1 MRTVG
6 DISFERERL
15 PLGVF
20 EPNRGQVDGLPANPR
35 KWTKAVVE
43 RLAQSIRETP
53 ELLELRPLIALR
65 HGDARVVLGGNLRLE
80 AARSLG
86 LKEATADVIVP
97 GAPAEKLREIVIKD
111 NGSFGEWDADL
122 LAKDW
127 GDVDLQGWGVPE
139 WEAPADERDEYERKR
154 REFDERMRAGEDL
167 EGDEE
172 YQAFCAKFELA
183 KTTDDCY
190 TPDMIY
196 DALCAWLESEY
207 GLDRAKFVRPF
218 YPGGDFERYAYPDG
232 CVVVDNPPFSIMA
245 RILKFYE
252 DRGIPYFLFGPHL
265 TLFSSSSSS
274 CKIIAGVIVTYANG
288 AKVNT
293 SFYSGLPQDRHLAA
307 KSSPSLYKA
316 IKEANDANL
325 KEIHKE
331 LPKYSY
337 PLSVVTAT
345 MLVPY
350 ARLGIPFEMPKD
362 ECVSIRKLDAQT
374 GSGIYGSG
382 YLISERL
389 RAEREKAEREK
400 AEREKATVWE
410 LSDRER
416 EIIKSLG

>member
-20 EPNRGQVDGLPANPR
+20 EPNTGQIEGLPANPR
-35 KWTKAVVE
+35 KWTKAEVE

-139 WEAPADERDEYERKR
+139 WETPEDEREEYERKR
-154 REFDERMRAGEDL
+154 REFDERMKAGEDL

-190 TPDMIY
+190 TPDIIY
-196 DALCAWLESEY
+196 DALCAWLECEY

-325 KEIHKE
+325 KEMHKE

-362 ECVSIRKLDAQT
+362 ECVFIRKLDAQT

-382 YLISERL
+382 FLISERL
-389 RAEREKAEREK
+389 R

-416 EIIKSLG
+416 EIIKGLG